1 MPDTR
6 DFRLVALARYCR
18 EHTNVLAHV
27 ATSHIVIF
35 SRLLHQRGTA
45 QHSTAQHSTAQH
57 STAQHSTAQHSTAQH
72 RTGKQSEDDMV
83 KEHSDKFKGWM
94 SGYKD

>member
-57 STAQHSTAQHSTAQH
+57 STAQHSTAEDT
-72 RTGKQSEDDMV
+72 TGKQSEDDMV